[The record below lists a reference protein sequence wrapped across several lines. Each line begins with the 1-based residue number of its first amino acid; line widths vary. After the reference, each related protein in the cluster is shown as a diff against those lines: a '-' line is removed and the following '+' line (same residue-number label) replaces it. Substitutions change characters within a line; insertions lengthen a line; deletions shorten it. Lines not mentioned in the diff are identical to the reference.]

1 MDLTKS
7 KMPCHTRFNMT
18 NKTQKLKVEMTGF
31 EPASS
36 LHPKCSGV
44 PDSPTSRIIDSLF
57 LNHNLMLSKY
67 YELLLPLRPVKSS
80 QFVDL
85 EGVEPSS
92 KQVSNMN
99 FIQLFGSKSDYRCS

>member
-44 PDSPTSRIIDSLF
+44 PDSPTSRVINSTPVTITSCEVESICGPDGNRTHVQTSIQ
-57 LNHNLMLSKY
+57 
-67 YELLLPLRPVKSS
+67 YELYTA
-80 QFVDL
+80 FW
-85 EGVEPSS
+85 
-92 KQVSNMN
+92 
-99 FIQLFGSKSDYRCS
+99 

>member
-31 EPASS
+31 EPAT
-36 LHPKCSGV
+36 PCSQSTYSTG
-44 PDSPTSRIIDSLF
+44 
-57 LNHNLMLSKY
+57 LNYISN
-67 YELLLPLRPVKSS
+67 R
-80 QFVDL
+80 FVDL

-92 KQVSNMN
+92 KQVFNMN